1 MPTKNRNI
9 SHLIENQLPGFIAD
23 QYEDFSIFIEKYY
36 QQLELTGQPLDIIS
50 NITKYRDINY
60 YEKNLLQQ
68 KTQLNG
74 NVLSSDTTI
83 TVDDATSLSLIHI

>member
-50 NITKYRDINY
+50 NITC
-60 YEKNLLQQ
+60 LLY
-68 KTQLNG
+68 T
-74 NVLSSDTTI
+74 SPSPR
-83 TVDDATSLSLIHI
+83 DATLSRMPSSA